1 MSTTP
6 TLTITGSG
14 GKNIATN
21 TITFNFSEA
30 IRNGSF
36 SVDDIRISNGSIN
49 AGSFTK
55 ISDTQYTIVVTP
67 SLGGQHS
74 NVAITVLANTF
85 VDIVGNTNTACA
97 LKHPGHISHIANI
110 PIANVLVKRGCV
122 IKCFARITY
131 MGYIPTR

>member
-1 MSTTP
+1 
-6 TLTITGSG
+6 LVKRGCVI
-14 GKNIATN
+14 KCFAR
-21 TITFNFSEA
+21 FSEA

-36 SVDDIRISNGSIN
+36 SVDDIRISNGTIN

-74 NVAITVLANTF
+74 NVAI
-85 VDIVGNTNTACA
+85 
-97 LKHPGHISHIANI
+97 
-110 PIANVLVKRGCV
+110 ANVLVKRGCV